1 MRDNSSLIIS
11 ILQCVYCRF
20 DYTTTVT
27 NNQSLTKLRLCVYQ
41 WRDLASV
48 IGGRE
53 IYTFVFTG
61 LKKQSISKKVARAEH
76 EYTNIQTPPITH
88 FLIKT
93 AKHACMDF
101 LEGKCKQS
109 FRLFLRDNEASFIFL
124 LYRFKLLN
132 FPPPLRCLSKQS
144 IDASLFSIEKWLIT
158 YSADYCVSIFSY
170 YKNQSD

>member
-1 MRDNSSLIIS
+1 MQNNSSLVIS
-11 ILQCVYCRF
+11 ILQWVYCRF

-27 NNQSLTKLRLCVYQ
+27 NNQSLTKLVLCVYQ
-41 WRDLASV
+41 WRDLASI

-93 AKHACMDF
+93 AKHAWIFWRENASNLLGFSSETM
-101 LEGKCKQS
+101 
-109 FRLFLRDNEASFIFL
+109 RHHLFSCFTG
-124 LYRFKLLN
+124 LLN

-158 YSADYCVSIFSY
+158 YSAEYCVSIFSY
-170 YKNQSD
+170 YKNQSDLY